1 MSLRF
6 LLDENLSE
14 RLLPSLQSAFP
25 GSVHVRQLGMAG
37 TADVA
42 LWETAIRDNLVLV
55 TKDEDFVSLSV
66 LRGTPPKVLWLN
78 IGNASNAMTSALAQ
92 RTRHRERR

>member
-92 RTRHRERR
+92 RNRHRERR